1 MKNFRM
7 KQKGLLSSVIVLS
20 MALQACGGGSDS
32 SSPSEVGYTPVV
44 TKTGIIAFDYATKTA
59 QPVDLF
65 LYYPDDTLS
74 NINWQQTAGNNVVFH
89 ASRSKGI
96 AFTPAASGEY
106 DFQVSFTR
114 NGVSETLTHTVVV
127 SDESSQISARLGQAT
142 LEGSSVSLSAHIE
155 NSAITSDSIQW
166 QQVSGPTVA
175 FSEATSGKS
184 AVFFTAPAVSADSLL
199 EFTVSAS
206 DGSTRHQ
213 DTVAILVEN
222 APDIASND
230 NIAYDTRLATVFP
243 FNANSPYADVIT
255 QCVYSNSIDFRTT
268 CRFNEL
274 PLIAQDSASPTV
286 NDIMNHVV
294 VSHQWMG
301 ERFKAFLENNDPHGD
316 FKNLLRAT
324 TAIVISSDV
333 RPSYYWAVTGAI
345 HLDPSDLWLTPEERD
360 TISQVPDFRA
370 SFGDTLNFIM
380 PWRYIKNNNYASFS
394 YPSNL
399 RVTREPAEGVY
410 EFAALLYHELAH
422 ANDYFPQS
430 QWASI
435 NKNDRVLENVNQRQ
449 KDGIPSDKL
458 SIALPLQGAEMYRLA
473 QVRYKGETATETEK
487 SYSPS
492 DVAGFFSPEHSPHF
506 YNYSSKREDY
516 AMLFDAIMMKARY
529 NVDRDIAVTNQPSTS
544 EAVIVTWGQRGRI
557 GDENIKPRVDYVTSR
572 ILPEFTEASDIIDN
586 LTAPIAMHPGRSW
599 AENLAITPTSNQ
611 INKEADQID
620 TLSTD
625 SFLLDN
631 VKHQRVNVN
640 GQMFFE
646 KPLPPSK
653 QNKLFYLDF

>member
-1 MKNFRM
+1 MNNFRT
-7 KQKGLLSSVIVLS
+7 KKKGLLSSVIVLTT
-20 MALQACGGGSDS
+20 ALQACGGSSDS
-32 SSPSEVGYTPVV
+32 SSSNEIGYTPIV
-44 TKTGIIAFDYATKTA
+44 TETGIIAFDDATKTA

-74 NINWQQTAGNNVVFH
+74 NINWEQTAGDDVVFH
-89 ASRSKGI
+89 ANRSKGI
-96 AFTPAASGEY
+96 AFTPPASGEY
-106 DFQVSFTR
+106 DFQVSFNR

-142 LEGSSVSLSAHIE
+142 LEGSNVSLSAHIE

-166 QQVSGPTVA
+166 QQVSGPSVT

-199 EFTVSAS
+199 EFTLSAS

-213 DTVAILVEN
+213 DSVAILIEN

-230 NIAYDTRLATVFP
+230 NIAYNTRLATVFP

-255 QCVYSNSIDFRTT
+255 QCVYSNSIDFRKT

-274 PLIAQDSASPTV
+274 PLIAQDSVSPTV

-301 ERFKAFLENNDPHGD
+301 ERFKEFLENNDPHDD

-333 RPSYYWAVTGAI
+333 RPSYYWSVTGAI

-360 TISQVPDFRA
+360 TISQLPDYRA
-370 SFGDTLNFIM
+370 SFGDALNFVM
-380 PWRYIKNNNYASFS
+380 PWRYVINNSYASFS
-394 YPSNL
+394 YPSNM
-399 RVTREPAEGVY
+399 RITRDPADAVY
-410 EFAALLYHELAH
+410 TFAALMYHELAH

-430 QWASI
+430 EWASI
-435 NKNDRVLENVNQRQ
+435 NKNDRVLDNANQRRE
-449 KDGIPSDKL
+449 DGIPSDKL
-458 SIALPLQGAEMYRLA
+458 SIALPLHGDEMYRLA
-473 QVRYKGETATETEK
+473 QVRFQGETATETEK

-492 DVAGFFSPEHSPHF
+492 DVTGFFSPEHSPHF

-529 NVDRDIAVTNQPSTS
+529 NVDRDIAVTSKASTS
-544 EAVIVTWGQRGRI
+544 AEYVVTWGQRGRI

-586 LTAPIAMHPGRSW
+586 LVTPIAMQPGRTW
-599 AENLAITPTSNQ
+599 AENLAITPT
-611 INKEADQID
+611 INKINNVTDKVD
-620 TLSTD
+620 TFSSD

-631 VKHQRVNVN
+631 VRYQKINVN

-653 QNKLFYLDF
+653 QKKLFYLDF